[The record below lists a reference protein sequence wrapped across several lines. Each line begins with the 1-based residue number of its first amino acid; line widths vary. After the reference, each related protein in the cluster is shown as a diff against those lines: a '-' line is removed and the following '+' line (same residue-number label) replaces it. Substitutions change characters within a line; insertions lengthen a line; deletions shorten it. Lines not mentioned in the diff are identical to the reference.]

1 MAKRSN
7 ILSQEKRKYPRFPF
21 KRRLTILAESP
32 QLKKT
37 IEYDAS
43 GINLSRGGILLE
55 SRADFAEGT
64 GCVVT
69 FLDFADSQ
77 VKKDGTIR
85 RVEAPE
91 GMSLPEAVRLYGI
104 EFEKQLEEVELKS
117 MVGASE
123 S

>member
-1 MAKRSN
+1 M
-7 ILSQEKRKYPRFPF
+7 
-21 KRRLTILAESP
+21 
-32 QLKKT
+32 
-37 IEYDAS
+37 
-43 GINLSRGGILLE
+43 LE